1 MTVHEKFRRRRRW
14 ILFGFPV
21 FFLLFAAS
29 GELYKKYNS
38 SVFLALGIVAFGGFI
53 LCIILLNIGFRCPGC
68 RKLIM
73 PTNNPADASV
83 LSFPNFCGHCG
94 LDLRSVE
101 KEAATI

>member
-38 SVFLALGIVAFGGFI
+38 SRV
-53 LCIILLNIGFRCPGC
+53 PSKS
-68 RKLIM
+68 RK
-73 PTNNPADASV
+73 
-83 LSFPNFCGHCG
+83 HK
-94 LDLRSVE
+94 VE
-101 KEAATI
+101 VC